1 MAGLRRSKIIVESK
15 YYDTPTSV
23 ELKFKLGC
31 DNKNNQQQQQQAG
44 YKLDIK
50 LADSIHERGQNVSV
64 YMQIQLFIRMR
75 KIFVQSDYY
84 RVINNNCQ
92 RV

>member
-1 MAGLRRSKIIVESK
+1 MGLCRSKIIVQSK

-23 ELKFKLGC
+23 ELKFNLGRS
-31 DNKNNQQQQQQAG
+31 NKNNQEQQQQAG

-64 YMQIQLFIRMR
+64 YANTTIYKDEENFCS
-75 KIFVQSDYY
+75 K
-84 RVINNNCQ
+84 
-92 RV
+92 